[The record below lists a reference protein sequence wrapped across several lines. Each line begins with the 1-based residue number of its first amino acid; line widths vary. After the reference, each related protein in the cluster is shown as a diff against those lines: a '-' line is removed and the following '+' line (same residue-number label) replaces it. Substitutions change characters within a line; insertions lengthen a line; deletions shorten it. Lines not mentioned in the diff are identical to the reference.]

1 MSSGDGAVRRS
12 VGPFLLLAVLLA
24 AVTAIVTAH
33 APISVGS
40 NEDLANATVFLD
52 PEKSYVLYTEL
63 HEGGEA
69 QYYRFPLTSGQRLYG
84 SLQVPGPDSMVP
96 DLAII
101 GPGVP
106 PSGDVPAFVQVPLG
120 SGAAVIPGESPGMPS
135 YEPFTPQ
142 PIYKVARFNV
152 TVPQDGDYYVAVY
165 GPEGG
170 KYSLAPGYV
179 EEFTVDEWLMI
190 PWSVISIHL
199 WEGQSPAFI
208 FAPLVVVAIG
218 GLALF
223 VLYRRRRSPLPD
235 LPGWLILVA
244 GLLYL
249 GGAAMTALQVVQAV
263 QRTGYTPEVLLTLA
277 FIAGPVILGIY
288 AVSMGLRS
296 PGTDPS
302 LWYGVKMILVGL
314 LGLLLWAGL
323 LVGPVLAIAAGIL
336 VMARHFRRS
345 GPA

>member
-1 MSSGDGAVRRS
+1 M
-12 VGPFLLLAVLLA
+12 
-24 AVTAIVTAH
+24 
-33 APISVGS
+33 
-40 NEDLANATVFLD
+40 
-52 PEKSYVLYTEL
+52 
-63 HEGGEA
+63 
-69 QYYRFPLTSGQRLYG
+69 
-84 SLQVPGPDSMVP
+84 
-96 DLAII
+96 
-101 GPGVP
+101 
-106 PSGDVPAFVQVPLG
+106 
-120 SGAAVIPGESPGMPS
+120 
-135 YEPFTPQ
+135 
-142 PIYKVARFNV
+142 ARFNV

-179 EEFTVDEWLMI
+179 EEFTVDEWLLI

-199 WEGQSPAFI
+199 WEGQSPAYI
-208 FAPLVVVAIG
+208 FAPLVVVVIG

-223 VLYRRRRSPLPD
+223 VLYRRRRGPLPD

-249 GGAAMTALQVVQAV
+249 GGAAMTALQVVHAV

-302 LWYGVKMILVGL
+302 PSRMDPKASVLTESGYTVIEAENGEQAVQLADDHRGAFQLLITDVVMPGMKGDRVASAILNDQPDVQVLFMSGYGGGKGYLHCHR
-314 LGLLLWAGL
+314 LGQHEITDAS
-323 LVGPVLAIAAGIL
+323 
-336 VMARHFRRS
+336 ARCE
-345 GPA
+345 AE